1 MGTCIASAIV
11 TKVTTSFIGVKGLG
25 VLWLGASVLADISIT
40 AVFTFQLRKA
50 SCPSDSLDLGLTAAP
65 LQRRGDFLQTNHV
78 LDRMVLCEYTVVD
91 IVAYT
96 DI

>member
-40 AVFTFQLRKA
+40 VVFTFQLRKA
-50 SCPSDSLDLGLTAAP
+50 SCASDSLDL
-65 LQRRGDFLQTNHV
+65 V
-78 LDRMVLCEYTVVD
+78 
-91 IVAYT
+91 T
-96 DI
+96 DSNPIAEER